1 MGEPSHVSDLRDEH
15 CSMDCA
21 DPGELLNRSIPDI
34 VAQLLV
40 KQGRELA
47 DLGVVNIDQVP

>member
-15 CSMDCA
+15 CSMDWA